1 MTDIYRDGGLV
12 KIHAKV
18 QPGRFFMLVKG
29 ASVNGFEK

>member
-1 MTDIYRDGGLV
+1 V